1 LHQWRGLRRRIRR
14 GVIPDHVY
22 STLGND

>member
-14 GVIPDHVY
+14 GVIPDYVY
-22 STLGND
+22 IVL